1 MKNINVN
8 YTPQMEN
15 EIRENSPIT
24 YDIAVVL
31 AEKFG
36 KKLRSVIAKS
46 CSLEGVEYIARER
59 VTKNGSTVVRKSEMV
74 ESIAKSLATDEDLT
88 GLEKAT
94 KSSLDALMRSISW
107 LL

>member
-15 EIRENSPIT
+15 EIRELSPIT

-36 KKLRSVIAKS
+36 KNCV
-46 CSLEGVEYIARER
+46 
-59 VTKNGSTVVRKSEMV
+59 
-74 ESIAKSLATDEDLT
+74 
-88 GLEKAT
+88 
-94 KSSLDALMRSISW
+94 

>member
-8 YTPQMEN
+8 YTPKMEN
-15 EIRENSPIT
+15 EIRELSPIT

-36 KKLRSVIAKS
+36 KKLRSVIAKA
-46 CSLEGVEYIARER
+46 CSLDGVVYVARER
-59 VTKNGSTVVRKSEMV
+59 VAKNGSVIVRKAEMV
-74 ESIAKSLATDEDLT
+74 ESIAKSLATDEDLS

-94 KSSLDALMRSISW
+94 KASLDALMRSIP
-107 LL
+107 

>member
-8 YTPQMEN
+8 YTPQMEK
-15 EIRENSPIT
+15 ELRENSPIT

-59 VTKNGSTVVRKSEMV
+59 VTKNGSQVIRKAEMV
-74 ESIAKSLATDEDLT
+74 KAIEKALGSDQCEDLT

-94 KSSLDALMRSISW
+94 KSSLDALMRSIS
-107 LL
+107 

>member
-1 MKNINVN
+1 
-8 YTPQMEN
+8 MEN
-15 EIRENSPIT
+15 EIRELSPIT

-94 KSSLDALMRSISW
+94 KSSLDALMRSIS
-107 LL
+107 